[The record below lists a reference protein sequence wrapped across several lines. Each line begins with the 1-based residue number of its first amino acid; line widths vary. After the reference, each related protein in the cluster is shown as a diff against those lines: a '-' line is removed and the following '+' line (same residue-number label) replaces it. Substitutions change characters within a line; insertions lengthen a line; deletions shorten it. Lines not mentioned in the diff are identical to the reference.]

1 MLTLGESLSLG
12 SWGPPTVLIQS
23 IGRQTASKRSA
34 ATTKGDGTSVKRKP
48 KSPKT
53 AVGEDW
59 RTLLVPVDFS
69 VRSLEALDFAVSIAR
84 KADASIVLLH
94 VIDPIHAPGRFDARR
109 LRSLRAEALRNAKRQ
124 LALLATRRVRP
135 HVPVTQKL
143 LKGLVYS
150 VIVEAAA
157 KARADLIVMGS
168 EGHTGVSRFLIGSV
182 TERVI
187 RHARCSVLM
196 VRGKGR

>member
-1 MLTLGESLSLG
+1 MF
-12 SWGPPTVLIQS
+12 IQS
-23 IGRQTASKRSA
+23 IGRQTIPKRSA
-34 ATTKGDGTSVKRKP
+34 ATPKADATSLKRKP
-48 KSPKT
+48 KSPNT
-53 AVGEDW
+53 AVGGDW

-69 VRSLEALDFAVSIAR
+69 ARSLEALDFAVSIAR
-84 KADASIVLLH
+84 KVDASIVVLH
-94 VIDPIHAPGRFDARR
+94 VIDPIHAPGRLDARR

-124 LALLATRRVRP
+124 LAQLVSRRVKP

-168 EGHTGVSRFLIGSV
+168 EGRTGMSRFLIGSV
-182 TERVI
+182 TEKVI
-187 RHARCSVLM
+187 RHARCSVLV